1 MFIKI
6 LIGVLILIF
15 IAINYLLI
23 RRFVEKMDSL
33 EKDKSYF
40 NDNDPFLNE
49 TRQTEKL
56 YSIYVH
62 DNSRLMLIWFIVLF
76 MILLLSN
83 YN

>member
-1 MFIKI
+1 
-6 LIGVLILIF
+6 
-15 IAINYLLI
+15 
-23 RRFVEKMDSL
+23 MDSL